1 MSRRVYVGVMTEV
14 PSGTVTKNLS
24 VANLNDFFT
33 VSNGSTTWT
42 LSDST
47 AGKIGLVPGNIG
59 VPNSTASI
67 TLTAKQDLTNV
78 VISGQYYTESN
89 YDKINLTVAGAK
101 KITDGSGNSSLSNR
115 YTGSLSAGKSIILKY
130 SKDDSTDAS
139 NEANTKFYI
148 ACDSIQAPSGETEL
162 KSVARR
168 VKKIYVGVN
177 GIARK
182 VKRAYAGVA
191 NLARQFFGGYDAIEK
206 VEDPIRFIQTP
217 YDDSVDNSYLQ
228 GVSALNLANKYA
240 LFAGSQTMIYESS
253 AWQYYPSKYVYAV
266 DKDLI
271 VTSAANLLKYSSW
284 LKNASLNNYV
294 VLGGGYSKSASSPD
308 TSSPTYKN
316 SPYVYAYGQDLTRH
330 DLDELTD
337 TSSNEGHTA
346 GNGQYAIFPRWST
359 MYSLTDSDGNPTD
372 KIITYNNNLIQS
384 TFPTDG
390 TLEGRIG
397 SSGAC
402 RFRDY
407 AVFFGTTSAASSSAV
422 PTKSVYAYDQNLNKI
437 TLPNLAA
444 ARSRTYT
451 GKCVANNNYVAF
463 AGGRT
468 TSDGNNYIYPLDVYD
483 KNLIKVSDSP
493 RLSYK
498 TEWLGAVGIDN
509 WMVFCGGHYGYTNT
523 GQSTNVIA
531 TDVNIFDENLIRTN
545 DTLENGLRDL
555 EGASVGDYG
564 ILVGYGSQYNTIIFQ
579 GV

>member
-14 PSGTVTKNLS
+14 PTGTVTKNLS

-47 AGKIGLVPGNIG
+47 TGKIGLVPGNIG

-89 YDKINLTVAGAK
+89 YDKINLTVAGTK
-101 KITDGSGNSSLSNR
+101 KINDGSGNSSLSNR

-130 SKDDSTDAS
+130 SKDGSTDAD

-148 ACDSIQAPSGETEL
+148 ACDSIQAPGEETEL
-162 KSVARR
+162 KTVARR

-191 NLARQFFGGYDAIEK
+191 NLARQFFGGYDAIQK
-206 VEDPIRFIQTP
+206 VENPIRFVQTS
-217 YDDSVDNSYLQ
+217 YDDSVANSFLR
-228 GVSALNLANKYA
+228 GVSAANLANKYA
-240 LFAGSQTMIYESS
+240 LFAGSQTQIYESS
-253 AWQYYPSKYVYAV
+253 AWKYYSSKYVYAV
-266 DKDLI
+266 NKDLI
-271 VTSAANLLKYSSW
+271 VTSATNLLKYSSW
-284 LKNASLNNYV
+284 LENASLNNHV
-294 VLGGGYSKSASSPD
+294 VFGAGYSDAAAASGYQTPERYSL
-308 TSSPTYKN
+308 YA
-316 SPYVYAYGQDLTRH
+316 YAYGKDLTRH
-330 DLDELTD
+330 DLTD
-337 TSSNEGHTA
+337 MTDQYYNDGHAA
-346 GNGQYAIFPRWST
+346 GNGKYAIFPRWGVGYGLKDTS
-359 MYSLTDSDGNPTD
+359 GNPID
-372 KIITYNNNLIQS
+372 RIITYNNDLVQS
-384 TFPTDG
+384 ILPTDG
-390 TLEGRIG
+390 TLNGRIG

-402 RFRDY
+402 RFGDY
-407 AVFFGTTSAASSSAV
+407 AVFFGTQSADHSDSL
-422 PTKSVYAYDQNLNKI
+422 PTKKVYAYDQNLNKI

-444 ARSRTYT
+444 ARSKTYT

-468 TSDGNNYIYPLDVYD
+468 TSDEDNYIYPVDVYD

-509 WMVFCGGHYGYTNT
+509 WMVFCGGHYGYTNI
-523 GQSTNVIA
+523 GQSTDAIA
-531 TDVNIFDENLIRTN
+531 TDVNIFDENLIRTT
-545 DTLENGLRDL
+545 DTLENGLRNL
-555 EGASVGDYG
+555 EGASIGDYG
-564 ILVGYGSQYNTIIFQ
+564 ILVGYGSEYNTIIFQ